1 MISWSLRVTGSFFGL
16 EALWIE
22 ITWGEGLEKV
32 RGRSLERDAD
42 VIAFTPVGHCLLIR
56 VCFLR
61 SAKDRKRMKL
71 VLARFPGH

>member
-1 MISWSLRVTGSFFGL
+1 MISWLLRVTGSFFGL

-32 RGRSLERDAD
+32 RGWSLERDAD
-42 VIAFTPVGHCLLIR
+42 VIAFTPVEHCLLVR

-61 SAKDRKRMKL
+61 SAKDRKGMKL